1 MNSSLPA
8 KREIVILYPQWLAL
22 KIHPAGCARKRL
34 SYASPAALQGCDAEK
49 AATNREVE
57 RVTDPEN
64 ILEELP
70 DADTFGGRFSRALDA
85 CQLDAK
91 QFARRLGVR
100 PATVKGWETDR
111 SMPNFHRL
119 NKIAGL
125 LGVSIAW
132 LLHGVGEGPRETE
145 AGADASQD
153 IAAQLAR
160 LQLLHAQTGKLISR
174 LQIDLDRLTAA
185 GR

>member
-1 MNSSLPA
+1 M
-8 KREIVILYPQWLAL
+8 RENTIQYSQWLVL
-22 KIHPAGCARKRL
+22 KIHSAGCARERL
-34 SYASPAALQGCDAEK
+34 SYAPPAASQGCHADK
-49 AATNREVE
+49 AVTNREVE

-85 CQLDAK
+85 CELDAK
-91 QFARRLGVR
+91 QVARRLGVR

-132 LLHGVGEGPRETE
+132 LLHGVGQGPKEAE

-153 IAAQLAR
+153 VAAQLAR
-160 LQLLHAQTGKLISR
+160 LQRLHAQTGKLISQ
-174 LQIDLDRLTAA
+174 LQIDLDRLTTA